1 MSLNEK
7 NAAFEQIKA
16 LDAVLE
22 NLSKDLE
29 ASKLKE
35 TKKDL
40 RNQLQEIRE
49 VVNSVVLLLRNVN
62 SLNLQNHVIA
72 ELNNVAY
79 RQI

>member
-1 MSLNEK
+1 LNEK